1 MSAKT
6 NVILILINQIGIYI
20 MNNRT
25 FEVSIQFI
33 IDALQAR
40 YDNVK
45 DLWGGE
51 ASQELWEQALAMVE
65 DCGIGDNVTS
75 PSIFVDNY
83 LINGEFVSKEDD
95 KQYWL
100 DGDYET
106 LSDDDKEFY
115 ECEAEYIEQ
124 KWGEY
129 VTNNACLYNDN
140 YACLSF

>member
-1 MSAKT
+1 
-6 NVILILINQIGIYI
+6 
-20 MNNRT
+20 MNNQT
-25 FEVSIQFI
+25 FTVSIQFI
-33 IDALQAR
+33 IDALQSR

-51 ASQELWEQALAMVE
+51 AANQLWEQALAMVE

-95 KQYWL
+95 KKYWL
-100 DGDYET
+100 DCEYEN

-124 KWGEY
+124 KWDEY
-129 VTNNACLYNDN
+129 VTNNACLYNDD

>member
-1 MSAKT
+1 
-6 NVILILINQIGIYI
+6 

-33 IDALQAR
+33 IGALQAR

-51 ASQELWEQALAMVE
+51 AARELWEQALDMVE
-65 DCGIGDNVTS
+65 ECGIGDNVTS
-75 PSIFVDNY
+75 PSDFVDNY
-83 LINGEFVSKEDD
+83 LINGEFVSKEYDKKDWLGGEYDD
-95 KQYWL
+95 
-100 DGDYET
+100 
-106 LSDDDKEFY
+106 LSEDDKEYY

-124 KWGEY
+124 EWNEY

-140 YACLSF
+140 YACLGF

>member
-1 MSAKT
+1 
-6 NVILILINQIGIYI
+6 

-25 FEVSIQFI
+25 FEVSIDFI
-33 IDALQAR
+33 IDALQSR

-45 DLWGGE
+45 ELWGGD
-51 ASQELWEQALAMVE
+51 AAHELWEQALSMVE

-83 LINGEFVSKEDD
+83 LINGEFVSKEAD
-95 KQYWL
+95 KNWWL
-100 DGDYET
+100 DCDYEL
-106 LSDDDKEFY
+106 LSDDNKQYY

-124 KWGEY
+124 KWQEY
-129 VTNNACLYNDN
+129 CSENAMLYNDE

>member
-1 MSAKT
+1 
-6 NVILILINQIGIYI
+6 
-20 MNNRT
+20 MNNQT
-25 FEVSIQFI
+25 FNVSIQFI
-33 IDALQAR
+33 IDALQSR

-45 DLWGGE
+45 DRWGCE
-51 ASQELWEQALAMVE
+51 AAHQLWEQALAMVE

-75 PSIFVDNY
+75 PSIFVDSY
-83 LINGEFVSKEDD
+83 LINGEFVSKEYD
-95 KQYWL
+95 KKHWL
-100 DGDYET
+100 DYEYEN

>member
-1 MSAKT
+1 
-6 NVILILINQIGIYI
+6 
-20 MNNRT
+20 MNNQT

-45 DLWGGE
+45 ELWGGS
-51 ASQELWEQALAMVE
+51 AAHELWEQALDMVSE
-65 DCGIGDNVTS
+65 CGIGDNVTS

-95 KQYWL
+95 KQCWL
-100 DGDYET
+100 DSEYET
-106 LSDDDKEFY
+106 LSECDKEYY

-124 KWGEY
+124 KWDEY

>member
-1 MSAKT
+1 
-6 NVILILINQIGIYI
+6 
-20 MNNRT
+20 MNNQT

-33 IDALQAR
+33 IDALQSR

-45 DLWGGE
+45 ELWGGE
-51 ASQELWEQALAMVE
+51 ASSELWEQALQTVE
-65 DCGIGDNVTS
+65 ECGIGDNVTS

-83 LINGEFVSKEDD
+83 LLNGEFVSKEDD

-100 DGDYET
+100 GCDSDG
-106 LSDDDKEFY
+106 LSQDE
-115 ECEAEYIEQ
+115 IEQ
-124 KWGEY
+124 EWDEY

>member
-1 MSAKT
+1 
-6 NVILILINQIGIYI
+6 

-25 FEVSIQFI
+25 FEVSIDFI

-40 YDNVK
+40 YDNLK
-45 DLWGGE
+45 DFKGGE
-51 ASQELWEQALAMVE
+51 AAHQLWEQALAMVE

-83 LINGEFVSKEDD
+83 LLNGEFVSKEDD
-95 KQYWL
+95 RQYWL
-100 DGDYET
+100 DSEYGD
-106 LSDDDKEFY
+106 LSEDDKEYY

-124 KWGEY
+124 KWDEH
-129 VTNNACLYNDN
+129 VTNNAILYNVN

>member
-1 MSAKT
+1 
-6 NVILILINQIGIYI
+6 
-20 MNNRT
+20 MNNQT

-33 IDALQAR
+33 IDALQSR

-45 DLWGGE
+45 ELWGGD
-51 ASQELWEQALAMVE
+51 AAHQLWEQALAMVK
-65 DCGIGDNVTS
+65 DCGIGDNVTT
-75 PSIFVDNY
+75 PSIFVDCY

-95 KQYWL
+95 KKHWL
-100 DGDYET
+100 DCEYEN
-106 LSDDDKEFY
+106 LSDNDKLYY

-124 KWGEY
+124 EWLDY

>member
-1 MSAKT
+1 
-6 NVILILINQIGIYI
+6 
-20 MNNRT
+20 MNNQT

-33 IDALQAR
+33 IDALQAC
-40 YDNVK
+40 YNNVK
-45 DLWGGE
+45 ELRGGD
-51 ASQELWEQALAMVE
+51 AAHELWEQALDMVSE
-65 DCGIGDNVTS
+65 CGIGDNVTS

-95 KQYWL
+95 KQFWL
-100 DGDYET
+100 D
-106 LSDDDKEFY
+106 S

-124 KWGEY
+124 KWDEY

>member
-1 MSAKT
+1 
-6 NVILILINQIGIYI
+6 
-20 MNNRT
+20 MNNQNFNVT
-25 FEVSIQFI
+25 TDFI

-51 ASQELWEQALAMVE
+51 ASHQLWEQALNMVE
-65 DCGIGDNVTS
+65 ECGIGDNVTS

-95 KQYWL
+95 LKYWI
-100 DGDYET
+100 DCEYGD
-106 LSDDDKEFY
+106 LSDGGKECY
-115 ECEAEYIEQ
+115 ECEDEYIEQ
-124 KWGEY
+124 KWQEY
-129 VTNNACLYNDN
+129 CSENAMLYNDD

>member
-1 MSAKT
+1 
-6 NVILILINQIGIYI
+6 

-40 YDNVK
+40 YDNVN

-65 DCGIGDNVTS
+65 ECGIGDNVTS

-100 DGDYET
+100 DCDYET

-140 YACLSF
+140 YACLGF

>member
-1 MSAKT
+1 
-6 NVILILINQIGIYI
+6 
-20 MNNRT
+20 MNNQT
-25 FEVSIQFI
+25 FEVSIDFI

-45 DLWGGE
+45 DLWGSN
-51 ASQELWEQALAMVE
+51 ASQELWEQALSMVE
-65 DCGIGDNVTS
+65 ECGIGDNVTS

-95 KQYWL
+95 KNHWL
-100 DGDYET
+100 DCEYDD
-106 LSDDDKEFY
+106 LSDYDEEELY

-124 KWGEY
+124 KWDEY
-129 VTNNACLYNDN
+129 VTNNACLYNGN

>member
-1 MSAKT
+1 
-6 NVILILINQIGIYI
+6 

-25 FEVSIQFI
+25 FEVSTQFI

-45 DLWGGE
+45 DLWGDE
-51 ASQELWEQALAMVE
+51 AAHELWEQALSMVE

-83 LINGEFVSKEDD
+83 LINGEFESKEDD

-100 DGDYET
+100 DCEYENLT
-106 LSDDDKEFY
+106 DCEKDFY
-115 ECEAEYIEQ
+115 DCEDEYLAN
-124 KWGEY
+124 KWLEY
-129 VTNNACLYNDN
+129 VTNNACLYNDD
-140 YACLSF
+140 YACLGF

>member
-1 MSAKT
+1 
-6 NVILILINQIGIYI
+6 
-20 MNNRT
+20 MNNT
-25 FEVSIQFI
+25 FNVSTDFI
-33 IDALQAR
+33 TDALQAR

-51 ASQELWEQALAMVE
+51 ASHQLWEQALGMVE
-65 DCGIGDNVTS
+65 ECGIDDNVTS

-95 KQYWL
+95 LQYWL
-100 DGDYET
+100 GCEYDD
-106 LSDDDKEFY
+106 LSEDDKEYY

-124 KWGEY
+124 KWQEY
-129 VTNNACLYNDN
+129 CSENAMLYNDD